1 MIAPII
7 TSVLL
12 VSVQGS
18 FLQADL
24 TVLIYSEAE
33 TVPSQK
39 VGMGL
44 YGGMSTYFTFSEL
57 F

>member
-44 YGGMSTYFTFSEL
+44 YGGMSIYFTFSEL